1 MVIDQIERE
10 ALDIIR
16 ATDPEAAKQFLRVLD
31 LLAEN
36 PNYKNSSIEELMEAV
51 KDLVFYSGVL
61 YQEKQNGIESIGNI
75 IMRL

>member
-36 PNYKNSSIEELMEAV
+36 PNYKNSSIEELTEAV
-51 KDLVFYSGVL
+51 KELVYYSGVL
-61 YQEKQNGIESIGNI
+61 FQEEQNGIESIGNI

>member
-36 PNYKNSSIEELMEAV
+36 PNYKNSSIEELTEAV

>member
-36 PNYKNSSIEELMEAV
+36 PNYKNSSIEALTEAV
-51 KDLVFYSGVL
+51 KELVYYSGVL
-61 YQEKQNGIESIGNI
+61 FQEEKNGIESIGNI

>member
-1 MVIDQIERE
+1 LVIDQIERE

-36 PNYKNSSIEELMEAV
+36 PNYKNSSIEELTEAV

>member
-36 PNYKNSSIEELMEAV
+36 PNYKNSSIEELTEAV

-61 YQEKQNGIESIGNI
+61 YQEKQNGSESIGNI

>member
-1 MVIDQIERE
+1 MIIDQIERE

-36 PNYKNSSIEELMEAV
+36 PNYKNSSIEELTEAV

>member
-1 MVIDQIERE
+1 MVIDQLERE

-36 PNYKNSSIEELMEAV
+36 PNYKNSSIEELTEAV